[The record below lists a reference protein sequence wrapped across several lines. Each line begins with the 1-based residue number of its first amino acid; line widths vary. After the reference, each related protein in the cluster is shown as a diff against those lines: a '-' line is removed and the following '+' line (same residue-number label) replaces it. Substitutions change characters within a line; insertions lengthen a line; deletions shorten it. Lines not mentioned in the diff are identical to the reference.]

1 MRILTVA
8 FALMLLAMHGDGA
21 LLDQPLSMFRDG
33 GQRYFGEI
41 LFLLLGM
48 MGGLLIRQLLIARG
62 YASVAVLSFS
72 FVLLLIVAV
81 TPSVSLL
88 HDVCALGLLSLVGG
102 YYTVW
107 LSCEKP
113 RWLGP
118 HLAWLAI
125 VVLGAWF
132 GEYGFWQKAFI
143 LYVVLL
149 LNVQYS
155 SMTQISW
162 RQSLGLLEMEGWGGV
177 RTWSALFVLLLF
189 YAHRDGRSLDL
200 PLSMFRDGSQRYV
213 GAILF
218 LLLGGV
224 GGVQIRKLLSL
235 RAYVGFATL
244 SSAFAL
250 LLIVA
255 LTPSNGDFHQLCA
268 LGLLSLVGVYYTMWL
283 RLEKPHWLWPHILLT
298 AVILSG
304 AICGAYGFW
313 QKGFILYLLLLLNV
327 QHSFLKEICPATG
340 VQYALNR
347 VANKRLP
354 PRRTV
359 FYLGA
364 KEE

>member
-1 MRILTVA
+1 MRLLTTA
-8 FALMLLAMHGDGA
+8 FVLMLLYMHGDGT

-48 MGGLLIRQLLIARG
+48 IGSLLIRQLLISRS

-72 FVLLLIVAV
+72 FALLLVVAV
-81 TPSVSLL
+81 TPSVDRL
-88 HDVCALGLLSLVGG
+88 HDVCAFGLLGFVGG

-107 LSCEKP
+107 LGLEKP
-113 RWLGP
+113 NWLWP
-118 HLAWLAI
+118 HVAALTI

-132 GEYGFWQKAFI
+132 GEYGFWQKSFI

-149 LNVQYS
+149 INVQYS
-155 SMTQISW
+155 KMTLISW
-162 RQSLGLLEMEGWGGV
+162 RQSFDLSEIASWGGL
-177 RTWSALFVLLLF
+177 RTWSVLFVLVF
-189 YAHRDGRSLDL
+189 CHAHRDGRNLDL
-200 PLSMFRDGSQRYV
+200 PLSMFRDGDQRYI

-218 LLLGGV
+218 LLLGGIGAIQV
-224 GGVQIRKLLSL
+224 RKLLSL
-235 RAYVGFATL
+235 RAYAGVGTL
-244 SSAFAL
+244 SMAFVL

-283 RLEKPHWLWPHILLT
+283 RLEKPNWLWPHVMLT

-304 AICGAYGFW
+304 AIFEAYGFW

-327 QHSFLKEICPATG
+327 QHSFLKHICPATG
-340 VQYALNR
+340 VQYALIP

-359 FYLGA
+359 YHLDREG
-364 KEE
+364 

>member
-1 MRILTVA
+1 MRLLTAAIV
-8 FALMLLAMHGDGA
+8 LMLLSMHCDGA

-48 MGGLLIRQLLIARG
+48 MGALLIRQLLVARS

-72 FVLLLIVAV
+72 FALLLIVAI

-88 HDVCALGLLSLVGG
+88 HNVCALGLLSLVGG
-102 YYTVW
+102 YFTVW
-107 LSCEKP
+107 LSCERP
-113 RWLGP
+113 IWLWP
-118 HLAWLAI
+118 HLAAVAI

-132 GEYGFWQKAFI
+132 GEYGFWQKSFI

-149 LNVQYS
+149 INVQS
-155 SMTQISW
+155 ASMTQISW
-162 RQSLGLLEMEGWGGV
+162 RHSFGLSEMENWGGL
-177 RTWSALFVLLLF
+177 RTWSALFVLLLCS
-189 YAHRDGRSLDL
+189 AHRDGRSLDF
-200 PLSMFRDGSQRYV
+200 PLSMFRDGNQRYI

-218 LLLGGV
+218 LLLGGI
-224 GGVQIRKLLSL
+224 GAIQTRKLLSL
-235 RAYVGFATL
+235 RAYAGFGTL
-244 SSAFAL
+244 IFSFVL

-255 LTPSNGDFHQLCA
+255 LTPSADGLHHLCA
-268 LGLLSLVGVYYTMWL
+268 LGLLSLIGFYYTMWL

-304 AICGAYGFW
+304 AIFGAYGFW

-327 QHSFLKEICPATG
+327 QYSFLKHICPATG
-340 VQYALNR
+340 VRYALVP

-359 FYLGA
+359 YHLDREG
-364 KEE
+364 